1 MIVGQTF
8 VGRKNELDRLKALHK
23 KKTPNLVV
31 VKGKRRVG
39 KSRLINFF
47 ASSCSKNRFWDFAGL
62 ASQGD
67 MDAQSQRDHF
77 ARQFATHLK
86 LPPFTFQDWTDAF
99 EHLSAHITPGD
110 IILFDEI
117 SWMGAKDPSFIPKL
131 KAWWDKQQLA
141 IMVVFCGSVSTWI
154 EENILKSAAF
164 FGRINLTITLEPL
177 SIADA
182 NKLLRISGFQD
193 SDYDTYKLLSVL
205 GGIPWYLEQ
214 ITPGQTAD
222 DLIKQLCFEK
232 DGLLVLE
239 FDRIFH
245 DLFNGKGTSYKKIL
259 HSLKDGMKTLADVRK
274 ITGFPHSG
282 TLSSLMEHLIVAG
295 FVQKQKLWW
304 FKTNKSLKQSL
315 YRICDPY
322 MRFYLKLIAPQRNT
336 IDLNGFQNTSPSR
349 LPGFD
354 AHIGL
359 QLEQLLLQNSDVLQ
373 RSLGINP
380 ADIIASG
387 PFRQFKTSTKAGCQ
401 IDYLVQTVTKN
412 LFVCEFKFKRRE
424 LGVEVIAEVQEK
436 IAALKVP
443 RGFATIPVL
452 FHIGGV
458 SSNVATSGYFY
469 RIIDIADFLRE
480 ENQFPPSPRDFIAGP
495 RSQ

>member
-1 MIVGQTF
+1 MAGRIF
-8 VGRKNELDRLKALHK
+8 IGRKNELERLRALQK

-31 VKGKRRVG
+31 VKGRRRVG

-47 ASSCSKNRFWDFAGL
+47 ASSCQENKLWDFAGL
-62 ASQGD
+62 APQDG
-67 MDAQSQRDHF
+67 MDDQSQRDHF
-77 ARQFATHLK
+77 ARQLATHLK

-99 EHLSAHITPGD
+99 EHLNSHIRAGD

-117 SWMGAKDPSFIPKL
+117 SWMGSKDPSFIPKL
-131 KAWWDKQQLA
+131 KAWWDKQKLP
-141 IMVVFCGSVSTWI
+141 IMVFFCGSVSTWI
-154 EENILKSAAF
+154 EENILKSTAF

-177 SIADA
+177 PIPDA
-182 NKLLRISGFQD
+182 SKLLRTYGFQG
-193 SDYDTYKLLSVL
+193 SDYDTYKLLSIL

-214 ITPGQTAD
+214 ITQGQTVD

-245 DLFNGKGTSYKKIL
+245 DVFSGKGASYKKIL
-259 HSLKDGMKTLADVRK
+259 DSLKDGIKTLADVRK

-282 TLSSLMEHLIVAG
+282 TLSSLMEHLIIAG
-295 FVQKQKLWW
+295 FVQKQNLWS
-304 FKTNKSLKQSL
+304 FKTNKPLKQSL

-322 MRFYLKLIAPQRNT
+322 MRFYLKLIEPQRNK
-336 IDLNGFQNTSPSR
+336 IDLNGFQNTALSS
-349 LPGFD
+349 LPGFE

-359 QLEQLLLQNSDVLQ
+359 QLEQLLLQNRSMLLQ
-373 RSLGINP
+373 SIGINP
-380 ADIIASG
+380 ADIIANG
-387 PFRQFKTSTKAGCQ
+387 PFRQSKTTTKAGCQ
-401 IDYLVQTVTKN
+401 IDYLVQTTTKS

-424 LGVEVIAEVQEK
+424 LGADVISEVQKK
-436 IAALKVP
+436 IEALKVP

-458 SSNVATSGYFY
+458 SSNVATSDYFY
-469 RIIDIADFLRE
+469 RIIDIADFLRD
-480 ENQFPPSPRDFIAGP
+480 ENQSNLTI
-495 RSQ
+495 